1 MRLAVSRAL
10 DALMED
16 ARSGRRTLVM
26 GVLNVTPDSFSD
38 GGRYLQKDAAL
49 RRALD
54 MAASGAD
61 IIDVGGESS
70 RPGAEPV
77 PLEEELRRVLPVI
90 ADLAREP
97 GLIVS
102 VDTRKAEVAR
112 AAIEAGA
119 AMVNDISA
127 MTADPDMAPV
137 VAASGVAVC
146 LMHMQGT
153 PQTMQVAPAY
163 GDVVTDVREY
173 LRERAAAARAAGIAE
188 DRIIVDPGF
197 GFGKTLEHNLEMLRR
212 LREFTDLGYPI
223 LVGTSRKSM
232 LGALLGGAPPEDR
245 TEGTAATVA
254 LAVANGASMVRVHD
268 VREMWRVVCVADAVV
283 RGFSPL

>member
-16 ARSGRRTLVM
+16 TRSGRRTLVM

>member
-1 MRLAVSRAL
+1 
-10 DALMED
+10 MED
-16 ARSGRRTLVM
+16 TRSGRRTLVM